1 MKARVGYVK
10 NMHLNLKMLRT
21 LLRTFFSGAK
31 MSEFFAYNKNGRS
44 TTTQAKNYRQKVK
57 KIWRTKITRLKFL

>member
-1 MKARVGYVK
+1 MASVVYAK

-21 LLRTFFSGAK
+21 LPRTFVSGAK
-31 MSEFFAYNKNGRS
+31 MSKFFAYNKNGRS
-44 TTTQAKNYRQKVK
+44 TTTQANNYRQKGK